1 MNSTHLQMILYIYL
15 EELAPM
21 DVHCQYCKLPT
32 RLYWVLYGCCE
43 VYGLETLSLNY
54 DMLL

>member
-1 MNSTHLQMILYIYL
+1 MILYIYL